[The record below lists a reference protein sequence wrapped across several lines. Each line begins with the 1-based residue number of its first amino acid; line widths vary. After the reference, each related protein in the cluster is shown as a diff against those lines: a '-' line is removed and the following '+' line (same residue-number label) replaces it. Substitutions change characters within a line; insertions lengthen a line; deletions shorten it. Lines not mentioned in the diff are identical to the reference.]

1 VLDQFNRSDR
11 QELSNNLGE
20 KSMMNATISQTSTPI
35 EKIDS
40 AIQQLNYEIQ
50 ATLNQLQI
58 NLSNRVVPIVEAI
71 ATGTPDNIVQQSEA
85 AKFVANLPSLK
96 KNQSRIEQL
105 YQNTCIETRHMAVNL
120 LSEEQF
126 AFCRERNTIQAR
138 MEMYRQH
145 SIPLAEKVAR
155 AAIAKT
161 DSQTIKDEIGL
172 IVFVSSTGFVAP
184 GVDAELIKRLGLR
197 RDTARVTVNFMGCAA
212 AMNGLRVAAD
222 YVRAYPTRKA
232 LVVCLELSSVNAVFE
247 DNLNDIVIHSIFSD
261 GCAAV
266 VIGACREDAAKASGK
281 IAITEHFS
289 HLIEN
294 TEDGIVLGI
303 EDNGITCQLSRYLP
317 DYIEAGVGSIIE
329 NFLASQELSKED
341 IDLWAVHPGGTK
353 IIQKVQT
360 SLGLTDSQV
369 ADSWEILRQYGNML
383 SASVL
388 FVMERMFERLENNF
402 KSEPITGIAFSFAP
416 GVGLEGILFQVL

>member
-1 VLDQFNRSDR
+1 
-11 QELSNNLGE
+11 
-20 KSMMNATISQTSTPI
+20 MNATIQTLIPSQ
-35 EKIDS
+35 KIDS
-40 AIQQLNYEIQ
+40 ALQQFSYETQ
-50 ATLNQLQI
+50 ATLNRLQF
-58 NLSNRVVPIVEAI
+58 NRPNRVVATIEAI

-105 YQNTCIETRHMAVNL
+105 YQNTSIQTRYMAVNL
-120 LSEEQF
+120 LSEEEI

-138 MEMYRQH
+138 MEMYRQYG
-145 SIPLAEKVAR
+145 IPLAEKVAR
-155 AAIAKT
+155 SAIAKI
-161 DSQTIKDEIGL
+161 DNQTIKDEIGL

-222 YVRAYPTRKA
+222 YVKAYPHRKA
-232 LVVCLELSSVNAVFE
+232 LVVCLELSSVNAVFDE
-247 DNLNDIVIHSIFSD
+247 NLNDIVIHSIFSD

-266 VIGACREDAAKASGK
+266 VIGACLEDAAKGSGT
-281 IAITEHFS
+281 IAITEHLS

-303 EDNGITCQLSRYLP
+303 EDRGITCRLSRNLP
-317 DYIEAGVGSIIE
+317 DYIESGVGAIVES
-329 NFLASQELSKED
+329 FLASQELSKED

-353 IIQKVQT
+353 IIQKVQI
-360 SLGLTDSQV
+360 SLGLTDPQV
-369 ADSWEILRQYGNML
+369 ADSWEILSQYGNML

-388 FVMERMFERLENNF
+388 FVMERMFERLDDNRS
-402 KSEPITGIAFSFAP
+402 KSQPVTGMAFSFAP

>member
-1 VLDQFNRSDR
+1 
-11 QELSNNLGE
+11 
-20 KSMMNATISQTSTPI
+20 MIANATIPQTLIPS
-35 EKIDS
+35 KNIDS
-40 AIQQLNYEIQ
+40 ALQQLNYDIQ
-50 ATLNQLQI
+50 ATFNRVQFNI
-58 NLSNRVVPIVEAI
+58 SNRVVPIIEAI
-71 ATGTPDNIVQQSEA
+71 ATGTPDNVVQQSEA

-120 LSEEQF
+120 LSEEQI
-126 AFCRERNTIQAR
+126 AFCQERNTMQAR
-138 MEMYRQH
+138 MELYRQH
-145 SIPLAEKVAR
+145 GIPLAEKVAGD
-155 AAIAKT
+155 AIAKI
-161 DSQTIKDEIGL
+161 DSPTIKDEIGL

-184 GVDAELIKRLGLR
+184 GADAELIKRLGLR

-222 YVRAYPTRKA
+222 YVKAYPHRKA
-232 LVVCLELSSVNAVFE
+232 LVVCLELSSVNAAFK

-266 VIGACREDAAKASGK
+266 VIGACRKDAAKGSGK

-289 HLIEN
+289 HLIDN
-294 TEDGIVLGI
+294 SEDGIVLGI
-303 EDNGITCQLSRYLP
+303 EDNGITCQLSRHLP
-317 DYIEAGVGSIIE
+317 DYIEASVGAIVKS
-329 NFLASQELSKED
+329 FLASQKLSQED

-353 IIQKVQT
+353 IIQKVQS

-369 ADSWEILRQYGNML
+369 ADSWKILSQYGNML

-388 FVMERMFERLENNF
+388 FVLEQMFNKLDKNACA
-402 KSEPITGIAFSFAP
+402 KSKPVTGMAFSFAP
-416 GVGLEGILFQVL
+416 GVGLEGILFQLL